1 MRFSPCCHYVQS
13 NWCLLLFKL
22 CAPFVFMARHILQ
35 LPREDDSVYEAR
47 ADAEVAHML
56 LTTTDKK
63 DQEAYVETDEQG
75 DMELL
80 KEALTEEFATLRK
93 IRETYG
99 KVKTPRSLT
108 MAILWSRIA
117 PSDTSFGQATKLS
130 CRSCFLSPASFWR
143 YLPHQLRMKACILFL
158 GLSFDSNEIV
168 SPPKMLCTT
177 LCCESFCRAL

>member
-1 MRFSPCCHYVQS
+1 
-13 NWCLLLFKL
+13 
-22 CAPFVFMARHILQ
+22 MARHILQ

-108 MAILWSRIA
+108 MAIL
-117 PSDTSFGQATKLS
+117 
-130 CRSCFLSPASFWR
+130 
-143 YLPHQLRMKACILFL
+143 
-158 GLSFDSNEIV
+158 
-168 SPPKMLCTT
+168 
-177 LCCESFCRAL
+177 